1 MKIKLSYILVMLGAL
16 CASCSDFLDVQPSD
30 RISEGQNFSTVAGF
44 KQALN
49 GIYIDLNAS
58 ELYGRTLSCEFIEI
72 MAQRYDVGQD
82 NKAAL
87 EIMQLDFS
95 GFFRSVKTGKHVGKG
110 LQSYSQHQSYNP

>member
-58 ELYGRTLSCEFIEI
+58 ELYGRTLSVVLPLC
-72 MAQRYDVGQD
+72 QD
-82 NKAAL
+82 WKACGERL
-87 EIMQLDFS
+87 TIL
-95 GFFRSVKTGKHVGKG
+95 
-110 LQSYSQHQSYNP
+110 